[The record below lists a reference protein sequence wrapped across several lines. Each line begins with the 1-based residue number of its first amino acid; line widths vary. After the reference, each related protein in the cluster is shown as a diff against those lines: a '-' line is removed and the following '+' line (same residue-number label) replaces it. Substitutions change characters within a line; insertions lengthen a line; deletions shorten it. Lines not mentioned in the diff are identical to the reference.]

1 MPFSALLEGSKYQAQ
16 RIPPMNLEIL
26 APSLANQVANAP
38 KKGIGR
44 PKKMAHR
51 HPLAPY
57 PRCRCGACA
66 MCQDN
71 AKWDRIFAKFVITEF
86 RDVRGMFQSPLKDL
100 C

>member
-1 MPFSALLEGSKYQAQ
+1 MNAEIQTPTVPAPMPA
-16 RIPPMNLEIL
+16 M
-26 APSLANQVANAP
+26 P

-51 HPLAPY
+51 DPLAPY

-66 MCQDN
+66 MCKDN
-71 AKWDRIFAKFVITEF
+71 EKWDRIFAKFVVNEYT
-86 RDVRGMFQSPLKDL
+86 DVKGVFQSPLKDL